1 MNYEVRFT
9 KYEFSVRRLRR
20 RDKMRKVF
28 TGLFV
33 GVLVLVF
40 CCPLFGSTNDPSSPI
55 GYAEAGEV
63 RGTNGNGLCP
73 PDGREDS
80 GLTWYQV
87 AGVLALLGG
96 GGALGWTGC
105 KKMQAI
111 RLEPQP
117 LEVQMSKDY
126 VTRSEFEEY
135 RKQVASDI
143 ERVHQRLD
151 AVMPAVAEIKGELKQ
166 IAQKQTQILNLL
178 LNGKASA

>member
-1 MNYEVRFT
+1 MQ
-9 KYEFSVRRLRR
+9 RL
-20 RDKMRKVF
+20 F

-40 CCPLFGSTNDPSSPI
+40 CCPLMGGEMQPEFGGT
-55 GYAEAGEV
+55 EV
-63 RGTNGNGLCP
+63 PRI
-73 PDGREDS
+73 DEDS

-117 LEVQMSKDY
+117 LEVKRIDECA
-126 VTRSEFEEY
+126 TRKELDDFKADVREDF
-135 RKQVASDI
+135 R
-143 ERVHQRLD
+143 RVHQRID
-151 AVMPAVAEIKGELKQ
+151 NSVEDIAEIKGEMKR
-166 IAQKQTQILNLL
+166 IAINQEKILDLL
-178 LNGKASA
+178 LQRHDKH